1 MVMGRKE
8 VAVDFIT
15 RLKDKGFKDL
25 DKSTKKSI
33 KTLQKF
39 GRTLGVA
46 LSAAAVVAFVKE
58 SSKQFAELEKNTK
71 RLESE
76 LNQLGLAFATTL
88 ATDFTRN
95 LALASG
101 VSQDK
106 LIPSL
111 QKLIQTTYTL
121 TDAQKLLGLAVEIS
135 NRKGLE
141 LEQVSNALSRA
152 FVGDFNALVKLRIGF
167 EKAELEGKNFE
178 DVLVALQG
186 EFGVKQADTY
196 ATKLDRLKVAFEEA
210 QVAAGEGFVK
220 GLEKSGLSIDDTQ
233 KKIIDLGE
241 AFGTGLGKAIGF
253 IDKVASK
260 FNDLAK
266 SPAVLAIFDFLDRL
280 AGIDYGD
287 AGRAADAKL
296 KADLAAGELQ
306 RKALQD
312 QAKLTQ
318 LAKIEVEL
326 AKQRAA
332 EIARLKRDELKRAA
346 EKKRSAELERLRNA
360 ISFKFDIDAI
370 NLQAA
375 LRRQLSQTDRDRV
388 LQLSALKI
396 SDYQTDEEAIKTLQ
410 AATQGR
416 YDDAMN
422 LEKVLQLLKTAGF
435 ASDKASIDALAA
447 LKPEIKFTDNLD
459 AIIAKLKL
467 IIEGKYNINI
477 NVGINAPGPGPGPG
491 PAPGPGPGPGP
502 APEPAPE
509 PAPGPG
515 PGPGPAPDPAPAP
528 TDPGD
533 FRKKDE
539 DTSKDLPVVPPV
551 IRPPYIDLPGEQ
563 GGEPFKKPFVPDLGS
578 FRFFDENDSSSL
590 RYLFD
595 DTSVPS
601 NFDVSSFRKF
611 EETGVSA
618 DARSIAT
625 PSFFDPAS
633 FRARDEGVVV
643 NVNVSGSV
651 IAENDLVSAVTDAI
665 YATQRTGNKFII
677 AD

>member
-1 MVMGRKE
+1 MGRKE

-76 LNQLGLAFATTL
+76 LNQLGLAFATSL

-220 GLEKSGLSIDDTQ
+220 GLEKSGLSIEDTQ
-233 KKIIDLGE
+233 EKIINLGE
-241 AFGTGLGKAIGF
+241 SFGTGLGKAIGF

-459 AIIAKLKL
+459 AIIAKLKA
-467 IIEGKYNINI
+467 IIEGKYTINI
-477 NVGINAPGPGPGPG
+477 GATITMPAIPGITGGGTSTF
-491 PAPGPGPGPGP
+491 
-502 APEPAPE
+502 
-509 PAPGPG
+509 
-515 PGPGPAPDPAPAP
+515 DPSR
-528 TDPGD
+528 

-539 DTSKDLPVVPPV
+539 DRTKDLVEPKPPV

-563 GGEPFKKPFVPDLGS
+563 GGEPFKRPFVPDLGS
-578 FRFFDENDSSSL
+578 FRFFEETGTSIRN
-590 RYLFD
+590 LFD

-618 DARSIAT
+618 DARSMAT

-633 FRARDEGVVV
+633 FRARDEGVTI
-643 NVNVSGSV
+643 NVNVQGSV
-651 IAENDLVSAVTDAI
+651 VAQNDLVAAVTDAV
-665 YATQRTGNKFII
+665 YATQRTGNNILLEGI
-677 AD
+677 

>member
-1 MVMGRKE
+1 MGRKE

-76 LNQLGLAFATTL
+76 LNQLGLAFATSL

-220 GLEKSGLSIDDTQ
+220 GLEKSGLSIEDTQ
-233 KKIIDLGE
+233 EKIINLGE
-241 AFGTGLGKAIGF
+241 SFGIGLGKAIGF

-296 KADLAAGELQ
+296 KQ
-306 RKALQD
+306 
-312 QAKLTQ
+312 
-318 LAKIEVEL
+318 I
-326 AKQRAA
+326 
-332 EIARLKRDELKRAA
+332 
-346 EKKRSAELERLRNA
+346 
-360 ISFKFDIDAI
+360 
-370 NLQAA
+370 
-375 LRRQLSQTDRDRV
+375 
-388 LQLSALKI
+388 
-396 SDYQTDEEAIKTLQ
+396 
-410 AATQGR
+410 
-416 YDDAMN
+416 
-422 LEKVLQLLKTAGF
+422 
-435 ASDKASIDALAA
+435 
-447 LKPEIKFTDNLD
+447 
-459 AIIAKLKL
+459 
-467 IIEGKYNINI
+467 
-477 NVGINAPGPGPGPG
+477 
-491 PAPGPGPGPGP
+491 
-502 APEPAPE
+502 
-509 PAPGPG
+509 
-515 PGPGPAPDPAPAP
+515 
-528 TDPGD
+528 
-533 FRKKDE
+533 
-539 DTSKDLPVVPPV
+539 
-551 IRPPYIDLPGEQ
+551 
-563 GGEPFKKPFVPDLGS
+563 
-578 FRFFDENDSSSL
+578 
-590 RYLFD
+590 
-595 DTSVPS
+595 
-601 NFDVSSFRKF
+601 
-611 EETGVSA
+611 
-618 DARSIAT
+618 
-625 PSFFDPAS
+625 
-633 FRARDEGVVV
+633 
-643 NVNVSGSV
+643 
-651 IAENDLVSAVTDAI
+651 
-665 YATQRTGNKFII
+665 
-677 AD
+677 